1 MGERLLTR
9 EEVEEINEGKTPLMY
24 MEYYK
29 GKLEWE
35 EGYDYIFVYSTGSF
49 IDKRLKED
57 I

>member
-35 EGYDYIFVYSTGSF
+35 EGYDYILVYSTGSF
-49 IDKRLKED
+49 IDKRLK
-57 I
+57 